1 MFDIPDEKIFMD
13 SIHGYINVPRCF
25 VRHLIDT
32 EVFQRLRNID
42 QTGMRTLYPNA
53 RHDRFSHSLGAFHL
67 GCKAVDALL
76 ENFSHDDYWHIRSD
90 KTQDIFWAK
99 NKVLFLIACL
109 LHDIG
114 HVPFSHALEQIVLE
128 NSTNNGVFTQNLQE
142 RLLDDEDWGEPN
154 SGVLK
159 AAAHEKSG
167 AMYILEH
174 MSENIERVFDE
185 LIEKRYPSTYSEHL
199 LYAEHYHDDV
209 YIDKEDLKRDICFI
223 ARMIL
228 GYKYVGYTPEKQ
240 IRNCFIELLNGS
252 SFDVDKLDYVIRDTR
267 ESGISN
273 TNVDVERLLD
283 SLSIITKTRYVGK
296 TLGNPAENLCKN
308 LCDSVVLQ
316 MSAGADDF
324 LSIAGNF
331 RGTILLKSDTAV
343 TIRSKSTFL
352 SLSPI
357 DHAQICYGEDAQ
369 MASFG
374 ADTTI
379 VQDGDVINTR
389 RDKKT
394 LELKNGKPF
403 ECTITNATLLE
414 EDFTFRV
421 HHTDA
426 PGAAIKLEVYGSCDI
441 SISGAFKIS
450 SPFNCFDVRACGH
463 IQEAVLLGNLISR
476 QVPDPKRYN
485 EFSVG
490 FKKKAINVIANVLK
504 ARNYLYLWIYS
515 HHKVMYYANFLIPV
529 LSREVLRTSCLDR
542 FPKWKLDYEH
552 IGYLDDSY
560 VWTAIK
566 YYYDENKGTTSP
578 LIVLCQ
584 EFFSRRYKIS
594 LCKSLAEVDV
604 LFSALLNSEKIIFKK
619 HLSEHCRMDFPYLGT
634 DSISAGYLTT
644 DILDA
649 LKELGASEQIKDV
662 IYLDASFKVGKS
674 NADETFIVM
683 KNEVIPL
690 SAVSLLSK
698 QDLDTDNTEHYF
710 YLYYSTDT
718 TDSEKLEYE
727 AQSLKDAIRK
737 YAEKIIGDEIKAKPH
752 FT

>member
-25 VRHLIDT
+25 VCHLIDT

-53 RHDRFSHSLGAFHL
+53 RHVFFSHSPGVFHL

-128 NSTNNGVFTQNLQE
+128 NSANNGVFTQNLQK
-142 RLLDDEDWGEPN
+142 RLLDDEDWNEPS

-159 AAAHEKSG
+159 AAAHEKIG

-209 YIDKEDLKRDICFI
+209 HIDKKDLKQDICFI

-296 TLGNPAENLCKN
+296 TLGNPAENLYEN

-316 MSAGADDF
+316 MSASADDS

-331 RGTILLKSDTAV
+331 RGTILLKSDTAI

-426 PGAAIKLEVYGSCDI
+426 PGAAIKLEVYGNCDI
-441 SISGAFKIS
+441 SISGAFKIP

-463 IQEAVLLGNLISR
+463 IQETVLLGNLIPR
-476 QVPDPKRYN
+476 QVPDSKGYN

-529 LSREVLRTSCLDR
+529 LSSEVLRTACPDC

-566 YYYDENKGTTSP
+566 YYYDENKGTVSP
-578 LIVLCQ
+578 IITLWLKWMC
-584 EFFSRRYKIS
+584 Y
-594 LCKSLAEVDV
+594 
-604 LFSALLNSEKIIFKK
+604 SAPS
-619 HLSEHCRMDFPYLGT
+619 
-634 DSISAGYLTT
+634 
-644 DILDA
+644 
-649 LKELGASEQIKDV
+649 
-662 IYLDASFKVGKS
+662 
-674 NADETFIVM
+674 
-683 KNEVIPL
+683 
-690 SAVSLLSK
+690 
-698 QDLDTDNTEHYF
+698 
-710 YLYYSTDT
+710 
-718 TDSEKLEYE
+718 
-727 AQSLKDAIRK
+727 
-737 YAEKIIGDEIKAKPH
+737 
-752 FT
+752 